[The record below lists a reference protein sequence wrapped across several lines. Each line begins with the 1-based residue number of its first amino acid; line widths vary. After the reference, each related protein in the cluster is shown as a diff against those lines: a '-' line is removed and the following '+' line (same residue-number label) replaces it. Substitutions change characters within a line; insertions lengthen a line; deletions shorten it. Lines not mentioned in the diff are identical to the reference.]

1 MPGLYHAL
9 GKPNPFFV
17 AETIVCNAACQ
28 RRLRAQLEQV
38 RPEIAFLAY
47 DMVRHLG
54 YDQNN
59 PVDDYFRERY
69 VTCRQDAFEGLIIRA
84 IDASWCP

>member
-1 MPGLYHAL
+1 MQRGLPA
-9 GKPNPFFV
+9 
-17 AETIVCNAACQ
+17 AACG
-28 RRLRAQLEQV
+28 RSSTQV

-69 VTCRQDAFEGLIIRA
+69 VA
-84 IDASWCP
+84 CPPG